1 MKLNRDLASEIVNRV
16 IQWHMR
22 RLEDWDALMQQLPP
36 GSEVLL
42 LARHALDNCPHWD
55 TYSEFP
61 HVRHRRHTHTLPVGS
76 SLGPHPRDSRTFVIR
91 MLSNRL

>member
-1 MKLNRDLASEIVNRV
+1 
-16 IQWHMR
+16 MR

-61 HVRHRRHTHTLPVGS
+61 HVRQRVWAVRLPV
-76 SLGPHPRDSRTFVIR
+76 
-91 MLSNRL
+91 

>member
-1 MKLNRDLASEIVNRV
+1 LKLNRDLASEIVNRV

-61 HVRHRRHTHTLPVGS
+61 HVRQRVWAVRLPV
-76 SLGPHPRDSRTFVIR
+76 
-91 MLSNRL
+91 